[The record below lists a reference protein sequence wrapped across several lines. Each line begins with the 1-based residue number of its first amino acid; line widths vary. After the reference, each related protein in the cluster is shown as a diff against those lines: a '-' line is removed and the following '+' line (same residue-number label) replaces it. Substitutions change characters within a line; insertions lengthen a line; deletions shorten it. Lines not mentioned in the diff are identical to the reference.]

1 MTTGPLEP
9 AVPTSPTSHSG
20 RLDPPRS
27 TGPQVR
33 RRVSIVTPVFNES
46 ATIDRFHEQ
55 LLAAMTPLADRYDFE
70 VIFSD
75 NASTDDTRARI
86 AALRARDPRVQL
98 LALSRNFGYQASM
111 VAGMKQASGDAIV
124 FIDGDGEDPPA
135 LLTRFLDEWEQ
146 GHEVVYGIRERRH
159 EPPHVSLARKVFYRV
174 NKSIADSDILVDV
187 AEFGLISAEVRDAV
201 VVGLSTFPFIRAEVA
216 HYGFRRIGIKY
227 DRNPRL
233 GGASHFNAYG
243 MARFAIAGIL
253 TSTTVPLRMALYGL
267 PTLVLANALLLW
279 LEATGR
285 WWMGFEVLV
294 AGDLLYIAT
303 ALAFVALYTGR
314 NYRNVVGRPV
324 AVVDFR
330 QSLLD
335 LPAEQSP
342 NKLPRMGPRRG

>member
-1 MTTGPLEP
+1 MS
-9 AVPTSPTSHSG
+9 ASP
-20 RLDPPRS
+20 
-27 TGPQVR
+27 QK
-33 RRVSIVTPVFNES
+33 RVSIVTPVFNES

-55 LLAAMTPLADRYDFE
+55 LAAALAPLSDRYAFE
-70 VIFSD
+70 ILYSD
-75 NASTDDTRARI
+75 NASIDDTRAKV

-135 LLTRFLDEWEQ
+135 LLARFLAEWEA
-146 GHEVVYGIRERRH
+146 GHDVVYGIRERRH
-159 EPPHVSLARKVFYRV
+159 EPPHLSLARKIFYRV

-187 AEFGLISAEVRDAV
+187 AEFGLIAAEVRDAV
-201 VVGLSTFPFIRAEVA
+201 VVGLSTFPFIRAEIA

-233 GGASHFNAYG
+233 GGQSHFNAYG
-243 MARFAIAGIL
+243 MMRFAVAGIL
-253 TSTTVPLRMALYGL
+253 TSTTVPLRLALYGL

-279 LEATGR
+279 LDATGR
-285 WWMGFEVLV
+285 WPHGFEVLV

-314 NYRNVVGRPV
+314 NYR
-324 AVVDFR
+324 
-330 QSLLD
+330 
-335 LPAEQSP
+335 
-342 NKLPRMGPRRG
+342 

>member
-1 MTTGPLEP
+1 MSAAT
-9 AVPTSPTSHSG
+9 
-20 RLDPPRS
+20 RKRI
-27 TGPQVR
+27 
-33 RRVSIVTPVFNES
+33 SIVTPVFNES

-55 LLAAMTPLADRYDFE
+55 MSAALAPLSERYDFE
-70 VIFSD
+70 VLYSD
-75 NASTDDTRARI
+75 NASTDDTRAKV

-135 LLTRFLDEWEQ
+135 LLGRFIAEWEA
-146 GHEVVYGIRERRH
+146 GHDVVYGIRERRH
-159 EPPHVSLARKVFYRV
+159 EPPQLSLARKLFYRV
-174 NKSIADSDILVDV
+174 NRSIADSDILVDV

-201 VVGLSTFPFIRAEVA
+201 VVGLSTFPFIRAEIA
-216 HYGFRRIGIKY
+216 HYGFRRIGIRY

-233 GGASHFNAYG
+233 GGQSHFNAYG
-243 MARFAIAGIL
+243 MMRFAIAGIL
-253 TSTTVPLRMALYGL
+253 TSTTVPLRLALYGL

-279 LEATGR
+279 LDVTGR
-285 WWMGFEVLV
+285 WAHGFELLV
-294 AGDLLYIAT
+294 ATDLLYIAT

-324 AVVDFR
+324 VVVDFR
-330 QSLLD
+330 NSLLD
-335 LPAEQSP
+335 LPPEQSP